1 MNSIAKKITLSA
13 GLGLLLLTSGC
24 FDTKE
29 DFTLNPDGSGKVVH
43 ECTFQAMNFN
53 VDNENEDPGK
63 ALTNA
68 VRQVLEQAHG
78 VEAWRD
84 VTFKPLDDGRIYFRG
99 TAYFKDLSKLDI
111 ENQTMLKFDWK
122 KTADGGA
129 LLTLRTNEETQAG
142 GMKMTRNKPAKPAKA
157 LTPEEQAK
165 KIKLERGQFQQ
176 AMPML
181 AGILGNMKHAV
192 VFHLP
197 GKVASSANFTNDA
210 AGNLAITFDGAK
222 MLAVMQKLV
231 NDDAWCQAHGGT
243 GFDDMQEKPAL
254 DADMNQFVFG
264 EKAPVSATVAGG
276 KPLFDYAAEA
286 AAAQAEYAQ
295 TKKALRVGSST
306 SSMSFSSSDD
316 AEEVTAAPA
325 TGGLKSVKVAGVSLN
340 AKLDEHSPAFNNW
353 DASYT
358 VSLLV
363 EFPGSVQS
371 VTEGTVISTATADDG
386 TDLLPD
392 SDWNRK
398 AHFPKLGKDK
408 TAAILEFKL
417 NPPGGG
423 VKGLK
428 ELSGTVQYRVSG
440 GTKEID
446 LGFDALKDG
455 ATGTNLDAEIQSI
468 REGWQKN
475 GAQDMVLH
483 LKTTPDGLKSLS
495 LVVDGNKTELR
506 QNGYGSSGMNAFN
519 FTYECQTNFP
529 ANGRIVAEVYDKM
542 QTFEAPF
549 KLENLTLLGAR
560 ADGKN

>member
-1 MNSIAKKITLSA
+1 MNSIAKKLTLSA
-13 GLGLLLLTSGC
+13 GLGLLLLTGGC
-24 FDTKE
+24 FDTQE

-43 ECTFQAMNFN
+43 TCTFQALNLNMG
-53 VDNENEDPGK
+53 NEDTDPGK

-68 VRQVLEQAHG
+68 VREVLQQAKG

-84 VTFKPLDDGRIYFRG
+84 VTFKTLDDGRIYFRG
-99 TAYFKDLSKLDI
+99 TAYFKKLSALDI

-122 KTADGGA
+122 KSAAGGA

-142 GMKMTRNKPAKPAKA
+142 GVKMTLKKPAKPAKA

-165 KIKLERGQFQQ
+165 NIKLERGQFQQ

-181 AGILGNMKHAV
+181 AGFLGNMKHAV

-197 GKVASSANFTNDA
+197 GKVTSSANFTNDA

-222 MLAVMQKLV
+222 LLAVMQKLV

-243 GFDDMQEKPAL
+243 GFDDIQEKPAL
-254 DADMNQFVFG
+254 DADMNQFIFG
-264 EKAPVSATVAGG
+264 EKAPVSATVAVAAR
-276 KPLFDYAAEA
+276 PLFDYAAEV

-306 SSMSFSSSDD
+306 SSSSDD

-325 TGGLKSVKVAGVSLN
+325 TGGVKSVKVAGVRLVTGADNTRDLRPLN
-340 AKLDEHSPAFNNW
+340 YFQNE
-353 DASYT
+353 YT

-363 EFPGSVQS
+363 EFPGAVQS
-371 VTEGTVISTATADDG
+371 VTDKTALEVATADDG
-386 TDLLPD
+386 TSLLPD
-392 SDWNRK
+392 KDWDRK
-398 AHFPKLGKDK
+398 VHFPNLAKDK
-408 TAAILEFKL
+408 TAATLEFKL
-417 NPPGGG
+417 NLPGSG

-428 ELSGTVQYRVSG
+428 ELSGTVQYKVAG

-446 LGFDALKDG
+446 LGLDGLKEG
-455 ATGTNLDAEIQSI
+455 ATGTNLDAEIKSI
-468 REGWQKN
+468 KEGWQKN
-475 GAQDMVLH
+475 GSQEMSLH
-483 LKTTPDGLKSLS
+483 LKTNPDGLKSVS
-495 LVVDGNKTELR
+495 LVADGEKTVLSQR
-506 QNGYGSSGMNAFN
+506 GYGGGNGAYDFN
-519 FTYECQTNFP
+519 YECKTNFP
-529 ANGRIVAEVYDKM
+529 ANGRIVVEVFDKM

-549 KLENLTLLGAR
+549 KLENLTLLGTR

>member
-13 GLGLLLLTSGC
+13 GLGLLLLTGGC

-53 VDNENEDPGK
+53 AGNENEDPGK

-84 VTFKPLDDGRIYFRG
+84 VTFKTLDDGRIYFRG

-111 ENQTMLKFDWK
+111 PNQTMLKFDWK
-122 KTADGGA
+122 KSADGGD

-142 GMKMTRNKPAKPAKA
+142 GVKMTLKKPAKSAKI

-181 AGILGNMKHAV
+181 SGIMGNMKHAV
-192 VFHLP
+192 MFHLP
-197 GKVASSANFTNDA
+197 GKVVSSANFTNDA

-231 NDDAWCQAHGGT
+231 NDDAWCQSHGGT
-243 GFDDMQEKPAL
+243 GFDDMQQKPAL

-264 EKAPVSATVAGG
+264 EKAPVSATVAVAT
-276 KPLFDYAAEA
+276 KPLFDYAAEV

-295 TKKALRVGSST
+295 TKKALRVGSS
-306 SSMSFSSSDD
+306 SSSSDD

-325 TGGLKSVKVAGVSLN
+325 TGGMKSVKVAGVRLVTGADNTRDLRPLN
-340 AKLDEHSPAFNNW
+340 YFQNE
-353 DASYT
+353 YT

-363 EFPGSVQS
+363 EFPGAVQS
-371 VTEGTVISTATADDG
+371 VTDATVLEVATADDG
-386 TDLLPD
+386 TSLLPD
-392 SDWNRK
+392 SDWDRK
-398 AHFPKLGKDK
+398 AHFPNLAKDK
-408 TAAILEFKL
+408 TAATMEFRL
-417 NPPGGG
+417 TLPGSG

-428 ELSGTVQYRVSG
+428 ELSGKVQYRVAG

-446 LGFDALKDG
+446 LGLDGLKEG
-455 ATGTNLDAEIQSI
+455 ATGTNLDAEIKSI
-468 REGWQKN
+468 KAGWQKN
-475 GAQDMVLH
+475 GSQEMSLH
-483 LKTTPDGLKSLS
+483 LKTNPDGLKSVS
-495 LVVDGNKTELR
+495 LVADGTKTVLSQR
-506 QNGYGSSGMNAFN
+506 GYGGGNGAYDFN
-519 FTYECQTNFP
+519 YECKTNFP
-529 ANGRIVAEVYDKM
+529 ANGRIVVEVFDKV
-542 QTFEAPF
+542 QTFEASF
-549 KLENLTLLGAR
+549 KLENLTLLGTST
-560 ADGKN
+560 DGKN

>member
-13 GLGLLLLTSGC
+13 GLGLLLLTGGC

-43 ECTFQAMNFN
+43 ECTFQALNLN
-53 VDNENEDPGK
+53 NDADSQDAGK

-84 VTFKPLDDGRIYFRG
+84 VTFKTLDDGRLHFRG
-99 TAYFKDLSKLDI
+99 TAYFKDISKLDI
-111 ENQTMLKFDWK
+111 PNQMMLKFDWK
-122 KTADGGA
+122 QTADGHA
-129 LLTLRTNEETQAG
+129 LLTLRTNADEPDG
-142 GMKMTRNKPAKPAKA
+142 GMKMTIKKPAKPAKV
-157 LTPEEQAK
+157 LTPEEQSK
-165 KIKLERGQFQQ
+165 KIKLERGHFQQ

-181 AGILGNMKHAV
+181 AGLMGNMKQAV
-192 VFHLP
+192 VFRLP
-197 GKVASSANFTNDA
+197 GKVVSSANFTNDV
-210 AGNLAITFDGAK
+210 AGNLAINFDGAK

-243 GFDDMQEKPAL
+243 GFDDMQQKPVM
-254 DADMNQFVFG
+254 DADVNQFVFG
-264 EKAPVSATVAGG
+264 EKAPVSATVAVTA
-276 KPLFDYAAEA
+276 KPLFDYAAEV
-286 AAAQAEYAQ
+286 AAAQTEYAQ
-295 TKKALRVGSST
+295 TKKALRVGSS
-306 SSMSFSSSDD
+306 SSSSDD

-325 TGGLKSVKVAGVSLN
+325 TGGLKSVKVVGVRLVRE
-340 AKLDEHSPAFNNW
+340 ADAQRGLRPFNEE
-353 DASYT
+353 ASYS

-363 EFPGSVQS
+363 EFPGAVQS
-371 VTEGTVISTATADDG
+371 VSDETVLEAATADDG

-398 AHFPKLGKDK
+398 VHFPNLAKDK

-417 NPPGGG
+417 NLPGGG

-428 ELSGTVQYRVSG
+428 ELSGKVQYRVSG

-446 LGFDALKDG
+446 LGLDGLKEG
-455 ATGTNLDAEIQSI
+455 ATGTNLDAEIKSI
-468 REGWQKN
+468 KEGWQKN
-475 GAQDMVLH
+475 GSQEMSLH
-483 LKTTPDGLKSLS
+483 LKTNPDGLKSVS
-495 LVVDGNKTELR
+495 LVADGARTVLSQR
-506 QNGYGSSGMNAFN
+506 GYGGGNGAYDFN
-519 FTYECQTNFP
+519 YECKTNFP
-529 ANGRIVAEVYDKM
+529 ANGRIVAEVYDKV

-549 KLENLTLLGAR
+549 KLENLTLLGIS

>member
-1 MNSIAKKITLSA
+1 MNSIAKKLTLSA

-24 FDTKE
+24 FDTRE

-53 VDNENEDPGK
+53 ADNADQDAGK

-78 VEAWRD
+78 VDAWRD
-84 VTFKPLDDGRIYFRG
+84 VTFKTLDDGRIYFRG
-99 TAYFKDLSKLDI
+99 TAYFKKLSDLDI

-122 KTADGGA
+122 KSADGGA

-142 GMKMTRNKPAKPAKA
+142 GMKMTRNKPAKATKT

-176 AMPML
+176 AMPMMS
-181 AGILGNMKHAV
+181 GILGNMKHAV

-197 GKVASSANFTNDA
+197 GKVTSSANFTNAA

-222 MLAVMQKLV
+222 LLAVMQKLV
-231 NDDAWCQAHGGT
+231 NDDAWCQQHGST
-243 GFDDMQEKPAL
+243 GFDDMQQKPAL

-264 EKAPVSATVAGG
+264 EKAPVSATVAVAA
-276 KPLFDYAAEA
+276 KPLFDYATEV

-295 TKKALRVGSST
+295 TKKALRVGSS
-306 SSMSFSSSDD
+306 SSSSDD

-325 TGGLKSVKVAGVSLN
+325 TGGLKSVKVVGVRLVRE
-340 AKLDEHSPAFNNW
+340 ADAQRGLRPFNEE
-353 DASYT
+353 ASYS

-363 EFPGSVQS
+363 EFPGAVQS
-371 VTEGTVISTATADDG
+371 VTDETVLEAATADDG

-398 AHFPKLGKDK
+398 VHFPNLAKDK

-417 NPPGGG
+417 NLPGGG

-428 ELSGTVQYRVSG
+428 ELSGKVQYRVSG

-446 LGFDALKDG
+446 LGLDGLKEG
-455 ATGTNLDAEIQSI
+455 ATGTNLDAEIKSI
-468 REGWQKN
+468 KEGWQKN
-475 GAQDMVLH
+475 GSQEMSLH
-483 LKTTPDGLKSLS
+483 LKTNPDGLKSVS
-495 LVVDGNKTELR
+495 LVADGARTVLSQR
-506 QNGYGSSGMNAFN
+506 GYGGGNGAYDFN
-519 FTYECQTNFP
+519 YECKTNFP
-529 ANGRIVAEVYDKM
+529 ANGRIVAEIYDKV
-542 QTFEAPF
+542 QTFEARF
-549 KLENLTLLGAR
+549 KLENLTLLGIS